1 MWMLIYKVPE
11 CTIIESQPDDQFHP
25 VDSIPDKRP
34 ADQQKTSLSIGLYF
48 LYEIT
53 LEETDSF
60 YKDTSMLIRKWSDSM
75 EDTDT
80 PLIKI
85 SLLREMTSKMWPS
98 LCVLSWELPTA
109 TQTRIP
115 QIQKSVDNFKI

>member
-11 CTIIESQPDDQFHP
+11 CTIIESQPDDEFHP

-53 LEETDSF
+53 LEETDCVS
-60 YKDTSMLIRKWSDSM
+60 KDTSVSIGNDQTGRHRHSFDQIVIILWGV
-75 EDTDT
+75 
-80 PLIKI
+80 
-85 SLLREMTSKMWPS
+85 
-98 LCVLSWELPTA
+98 CVRCTHAAAFSWA
-109 TQTRIP
+109 
-115 QIQKSVDNFKI
+115 